1 MAQEKINATVHLFCG
16 LPTAGKTTLAK
27 ELAQSHRAVRFTLDE
42 WMITLTDLTI
52 FEDDYG
58 VMVEK
63 LKEMFW
69 LTAVSILK
77 QGVDVI
83 FDWSLWNPERRQKWI
98 QRITELGA
106 DYTLYYLNIPPV
118 VLRQRLIARNN
129 NLPPGAHA
137 VPVAELDRFLPLFE
151 PPTAEENLN
160 VVQIYLGQDGPIHN
174 PHLEG
179 DTIFWPGNETG
190 VLLLHGLTAT
200 TAEVRLLAE
209 KLHAE
214 GYTISAPLL
223 PGHGTSPED
232 LNETTWHDWAWAAE
246 KAYQHLATVCDQ
258 VFVGGESTGG
268 ALALHLAAGHKEVAG
283 VLCYAPA
290 IKLAIPTHNM
300 VRLYVVAPLV
310 HSLPKDNVGSNPYW
324 QGYRVNPLR
333 AVMELI
339 RLGQEVRRQLP
350 HVTQPVLVMQG
361 RGDKT
366 VSEDVGEI
374 ILESILSERAEQHW
388 LERSGHVILLE
399 DELDEI
405 TAVTL
410 NFMRKI
416 VSEGYVSGSNLSK

>member
-1 MAQEKINATVHLFCG
+1 MAQEKLDATVHLFCG
-16 LPTAGKTTLAK
+16 LPTSGKTTFAK
-27 ELAQSHRAVRFTLDE
+27 ELEQNHKAIRFSLDE
-42 WMITLTDLTI
+42 WMIELTDATI
-52 FEDDYG
+52 FDAEYG
-58 VMVEK
+58 EMAEK
-63 LKEMFW
+63 LRERFW
-69 LTAVSILK
+69 HTAVPILN

-83 FDWSLWNPERRQKWI
+83 LDWSLWSRERRQKWI
-98 QRITELGA
+98 GRITELGA
-106 DYTLYYLNIPPV
+106 NYTLYYLNIPPV
-118 VLRQRLIARNN
+118 VLRQRLEARNN
-129 NLPPGAHA
+129 ELPPGAHPI
-137 VPVAELDRFLPLFE
+137 PVTELDRFLPFFE
-151 PPTAEENLN
+151 PPADEEDLN

-179 DTIFWPGNETG
+179 DTFFWPGNETG

-223 PGHGTSPED
+223 PGHGTHPDD
-232 LNETTWHDWAWAAE
+232 LNETTWHDWAWTAE

-268 ALALHLAAGHKEVAG
+268 ALALFLAAQHKEIAG

-300 VRLYVVAPLV
+300 VRLYVAAPLV
-310 HSLPKDNVGSNPYW
+310 HSLPKDNVGSNEFW

-339 RLGQEVRRQLP
+339 RLGLEVRRQLP
-350 HVTQPVLVMQG
+350 QITQPVLVMQG
-361 RGDKT
+361 RNDKT

-374 ILESILSERAEQHW
+374 ILEGVLSEQAEQHW
-388 LERSGHVILLE
+388 WEQSGHVILLE

-405 TAVTL
+405 TAVTHQ
-410 NFMRKI
+410 FMQK
-416 VSEGYVSGSNLSK
+416 VMQQP

>member
-1 MAQEKINATVHLFCG
+1 MAQEKLDATVHLFCG

-27 ELAQSHRAVRFTLDE
+27 ELEQTHSAVRFTLDE
-42 WMITLTDLTI
+42 WMINLTDYSI
-52 FEDDYG
+52 DDDEYG
-58 VMVEK
+58 EMVAN
-63 LKEMFW
+63 LKELFW
-69 LTAVSILK
+69 VTAVSILQ

-83 FDWSLWNPERRQKWI
+83 LDWSLWNPERRQKWI
-98 QRITELGA
+98 GRIVELGA
-106 DYTLYYLNIPPV
+106 EYTLYYLNIPPV
-118 VLRQRLIARNN
+118 VLRQRLEARNAAR
-129 NLPPGAHA
+129 PPGAHA
-137 VPVAELDRFLPLFE
+137 IPISELDRFIPIFE

-160 VVQIYLGQDGPIHN
+160 VVEIHLGQDGPIHN

-179 DTIFWPGNETG
+179 DTFFWQGNDVG

-223 PGHGTSPED
+223 PGHGTHPDD

-246 KAYQHLATVCDQ
+246 KAYQHLATVCDH

-268 ALALHLAAGHKEVAG
+268 ALALHLAAKQKEIAG
-283 VLCYAPA
+283 ILCYAPA

-300 VRLYVVAPLV
+300 VRLYVSAPLV
-310 HSLPKDNVGSNPYW
+310 HSVPKENVGNNQFW

-333 AVMELI
+333 AVMELV

-350 HVTQPVLVMQG
+350 KISQPVLVMQG
-361 RGDKT
+361 RNDKT

-374 ILESILSERAEQHW
+374 ILEGVLSERVEQHW
-388 LERSGHVILLE
+388 WEQSGHVILLE

-410 NFMRKI
+410 NFMKKI
-416 VSEGYVSGSNLSK
+416 IS

>member
-1 MAQEKINATVHLFCG
+1 MAQEKIEAMVHLFCG
-16 LPTAGKTTLAK
+16 LPTSGKTTLAK
-27 ELAQSHRAVRFTLDE
+27 ELEQSHQAIRFSLDE
-42 WMITLTDLTI
+42 WMITLTDATI
-52 FEDDYG
+52 FDAEYG
-58 VMVEK
+58 EMADK
-63 LKEMFW
+63 LKELFW
-69 LTAVSILK
+69 DTAVSILN

-83 FDWSLWNPERRQKWI
+83 LDWSLWSRERRQKWI
-98 QRITELGA
+98 GRITELGA

-118 VLRQRLIARNN
+118 VLRQRLEARNN
-129 NLPPGAHA
+129 ELPPGAHPI
-137 VPVAELDRFLPLFE
+137 PVAELDRFLPFFE
-151 PPTAEENLN
+151 PPTADENLN

-179 DTIFWPGNETG
+179 DTFFWPGNEVG

-232 LNETTWHDWAWAAE
+232 LNETTWHDWAWTAE
-246 KAYQHLATVCDQ
+246 KAYQHLATVCDD

-268 ALALHLAAGHKEVAG
+268 ALALYLAAQHKEIAG

-300 VRLYVVAPLV
+300 VRLYVAAPLV
-310 HSLPKDNVGSNPYW
+310 NSLPKDNVGSNEFW

-350 HVTQPVLVMQG
+350 RISQPVLVMQG
-361 RGDKT
+361 RNDKT

-374 ILESILSERAEQHW
+374 IVEGVLSERVEQVW
-388 LERSGHVILLE
+388 WEQSGHVILLE

-410 NFMRKI
+410 DFIQKSI
-416 VSEGYVSGSNLSK
+416 KEH